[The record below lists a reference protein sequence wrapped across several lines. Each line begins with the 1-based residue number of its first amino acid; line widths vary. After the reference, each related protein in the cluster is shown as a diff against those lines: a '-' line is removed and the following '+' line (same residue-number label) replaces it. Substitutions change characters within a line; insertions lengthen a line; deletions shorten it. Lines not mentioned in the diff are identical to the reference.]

1 MGTYANLIHSERK
14 QSPDGLGLFS
24 PSPQDE
30 QSLSKEMFLFLT
42 VFSLKIMTLITAVA
56 AP

>member
-14 QSPDGLGLFS
+14 QSPDGLGSFS